1 MPSFHPGTAIC
12 RTRIAVGILKH
23 PIPRERRV
31 VHVGGHRIDV
41 TSKEVFVRRNSFIDA
56 TGRAVAGA
64 VKWRSTI
71 AQIAGRAAGTEF
83 KGQAKPLDGVI
94 RNRGLQNARLH
105 GNRPPPPGPQ
115 RQPPARPRPL
125 PPAGAAGAARAGHHT
140 GAAAAGQRGRR
151 RRA

>member
-105 GNRPPPPGPQ
+105 G
-115 RQPPARPRPL
+115 
-125 PPAGAAGAARAGHHT
+125 T
-140 GAAAAGQRGRR
+140 GAAAGTAAAAAGERAPSPAGRGCRPGWASHRR
-151 RRA
+151 RCRRPARSSPAR